1 MRALKRPALL
11 QQDEPIFFGMEM
23 ITQNVPKFGVDKDF
37 RQQTSSINDVAFD
50 WLRRI
55 ESILRNGLPTD
66 DKAEASTI
74 THAHS
79 EVEKALE
86 DISPDW
92 WMS

>member
-1 MRALKRPALL
+1 
-11 QQDEPIFFGMEM
+11 M
-23 ITQNVPKFGVDKDF
+23 IAQKAPKFGLDKDF
-37 RQQTSSINDVAFD
+37 SQQVESINEVAFD

-55 ESILRNGLPTD
+55 ESILRNGLPSD

-92 WMS
+92 WRS

>member
-1 MRALKRPALL
+1 MRARKMPAGLQSDE
-11 QQDEPIFFGMEM
+11 QQDKEM
-23 ITQNVPKFGVDKDF
+23 IAQRAPKFGSDKDF
-37 RQQTSSINDVAFD
+37 SKQKGSTNDVAFD

-92 WMS
+92 WRS

>member
-1 MRALKRPALL
+1 
-11 QQDEPIFFGMEM
+11 M
-23 ITQNVPKFGVDKDF
+23 IAQKAPKFGLDRDF
-37 RQQTSSINDVAFD
+37 NPQEDSINDVAFD

-86 DISPDW
+86 ALEDIGPERW
-92 WMS
+92 AE

>member
-1 MRALKRPALL
+1 MSIAAPLDRLDVPS
-11 QQDEPIFFGMEM
+11 
-23 ITQNVPKFGVDKDF
+23 QN
-37 RQQTSSINDVAFD
+37 QECTDVAFD

-55 ESILRNGLPTD
+55 ESILRNGLPTN

-92 WMS
+92 WMP

>member
-1 MRALKRPALL
+1 
-11 QQDEPIFFGMEM
+11 M
-23 ITQNVPKFGVDKDF
+23 IARKAPKFGLDKDF
-37 RQQTSSINDVAFD
+37 SQKEESGNDVAFD

-55 ESILRNGLPTD
+55 ESILRNGLPND

-86 DISPDW
+86 DISPGW

>member
-1 MRALKRPALL
+1 MIARKA
-11 QQDEPIFFGMEM
+11 PISGL
-23 ITQNVPKFGVDKDF
+23 DKDF
-37 RQQTSSINDVAFD
+37 SQQKNCINDVAFD

-55 ESILRNGLPTD
+55 ESILRNGLPTN

-92 WMS
+92 WVP